1 MLRQLSFQCVGPFE
15 DLKLDLAP
23 RLNLFT
29 GDNGLGK
36 SLVLEVAWWALT
48 GSWAGET
55 MMPGRRWL
63 QRESRL
69 GFAAD
74 GDPTWMLS
82 PENRGAQPPGMHQLK
97 AMYNQRFSRWHPE
110 NYGEDD
116 LRVMVAGLIV
126 KADGSVA
133 AWDPLKSHPEA
144 DHGFPGGESTFG
156 IVRTS
161 NKGQTLLSA
170 RELWDGKREGDT
182 VLCAG
187 LIQDWTGWQRSHHPA
202 FERLKAVIAALSSPP
217 EPMSPGEPMRV
228 RMEDRRDIP
237 TIVLPYDTVPVTL
250 ASAGMKR
257 ILGLAYAIVWAWT
270 EHLETAKLLGEEP
283 SKELV
288 LIFDEVEAHLHPQW
302 QRSILPALIAVL
314 EDLAPKVQ
322 VFASSHSPLVLA
334 SLEPHFDPE
343 RDALWKMDLVGG
355 QVQVERD
362 LWYRRG
368 TADRWLTSDVFDLE
382 SARSLDAEEALKLAK
397 QAVKKPDLSVEEL
410 RAIHRRLQVSL
421 GEADPFWPLWL
432 DRAQRAGIEP

>member
-1 MLRQLSFQCVGPFE
+1 MLRQLSFQYVGPFE

-48 GSWAGET
+48 GNWAGAVVL
-55 MMPGRRWL
+55 PGRRWV
-63 QRESRL
+63 QKESRL
-69 GFAAD
+69 GFESLIYGRNPMRVGRSPTEEDHEKVQATGSRFLRRSQKWTAD
-74 GDPTWMLS
+74 DL
-82 PENRGAQPPGMHQLK
+82 
-97 AMYNQRFSRWHPE
+97 
-110 NYGEDD
+110 DD
-116 LRVMVAGLIV
+116 LRAQAWVLYC
-126 KADGSVA
+126 KADGGVSF
-133 AWDPLKSHPEA
+133 WDFDRSDAVVVSFVEE
-144 DHGFPGGESTFG
+144 GGDLGERLGMSDLG
-156 IVRTS
+156 RT
-161 NKGQTLLSA
+161 NLSSQ
-170 RELWDGKREGDT
+170 ELWDGKREGDA

-202 FERLKAVIAALSSPP
+202 FERLKAVIAALSSPT

-288 LIFDEVEAHLHPQW
+288 LIFDELEAHLHPQW
-302 QRSILPALIAVL
+302 QRSILPALLSVL
-314 EDLAPKVQ
+314 ENLAPKVQ
-322 VFASSHSPLVLA
+322 IFASSHSPLVLA
-334 SLEPHFDPE
+334 SLEPHFDAE
-343 RDALWKMDLVGG
+343 RDALWKMDLVEG

-382 SARSLDAEEALKLAK
+382 STRSREAEAAIAGAK
-397 QAVKKPDLSVEEL
+397 KAMLNPTLSVDEL
-410 RAIHRRLQVSL
+410 RLIHRQLKAVLR
-421 GEADPFWPLWL
+421 EADPFWPLWVE
-432 DRAQRAGIEP
+432 RAQRAGVEP